1 METYFDYLKFFVAE
15 YGEKNEQFMEYLQ
28 STDFKFRLQN
38 GNFDPYSFRFWSW
51 GQDIQTY
58 DIAETTQ
65 NVSEACNARLNRD
78 VITTYQ
84 IMLNSNFHDF
94 HNLFPESL
102 IDYLLKCSTRIA
114 EAPEEPLEKHPQ
126 DNENSSVE

>member
-1 METYFDYLKFFVAE
+1 MNSDLMETYFDYLKFFVAE

-58 DIAETTQ
+58 DIAETT
-65 NVSEACNARLNRD
+65 
-78 VITTYQ
+78 
-84 IMLNSNFHDF
+84 
-94 HNLFPESL
+94 
-102 IDYLLKCSTRIA
+102 
-114 EAPEEPLEKHPQ
+114 
-126 DNENSSVE
+126 